1 MLTGLQLGMTTV
13 PEPTVPEPTVPESSV
28 LVLQRDRTR
37 TAPYKMVLVLVP
49 VPESLVLVLQRENQN
64 RNLYPRFYHGS
75 SSMVLV
81 PCGHPIGFSG
91 IGGDCTTPLSMP
103 VADSSRNRADLA
115 NGGRCDAGF
124 SLQKGRSRKGCQD
137 GHSSTSHESISKGQ
151 WERRLQTD
159 IHMAKQALCE
169 ALSLDK
175 TPPANNTNIPESMA
189 PSASAPAETKPVL
202 TLNPSF
208 TNPPLKPSGYASST
222 ENIARLLQ
230 NWMRKSPK
238 SLAVVSETC
247 TAQSLSCYSD
257 NNPSVITGSSPSEG
271 TASAMTPEGGLDSL
285 LSFNSTTNSDVSQG
299 QSVSVEEVANFRP
312 ENTVG
317 GLFQD
322 DENKPNL
329 VVGSHQM
336 PPLSFLEKWLL
347 DDAGAVQ
354 GQEGIDLMDMSLGE
368 TADLF

>member
-1 MLTGLQLGMTTV
+1 MGRPPCCDKIGVKKGPWTPEEDIILVSYIQEHGPGNWRAVPTNTGLLRCSKSCRLRWTNYLRPGIKRGNFTEHEEKMIIHLQALLGNRWAAIASYLPQRTDNDIKNYWNTH
-13 PEPTVPEPTVPESSV
+13 
-28 LVLQRDRTR
+28 LKKKLKKLQ
-37 TAPYKMVLVLVP
+37 
-49 VPESLVLVLQRENQN
+49 
-64 RNLYPRFYHGS
+64 
-75 SSMVLV
+75 
-81 PCGHPIGFSG
+81 GHDDHS
-91 IGGDCTTPLSMP
+91 
-103 VADSSRNRADLA
+103 
-115 NGGRCDAGF
+115 
-124 SLQKGRSRKGCQD
+124 CQD

-230 NWMRKSPK
+230 NWMKKSPK

>member
-1 MLTGLQLGMTTV
+1 MGRPPCCDKIGVKKGPWTPEEDIILVSYIQEHGPGNWRAVPTNTGLLRCSKSCRLRWTNYLRPGIKRGNFTEHEEKMIIHLQALLGNRWAAIASYLPQRTDNDIKNYWNTH
-13 PEPTVPEPTVPESSV
+13 
-28 LVLQRDRTR
+28 LKKKLKKLQ
-37 TAPYKMVLVLVP
+37 
-49 VPESLVLVLQRENQN
+49 
-64 RNLYPRFYHGS
+64 
-75 SSMVLV
+75 
-81 PCGHPIGFSG
+81 GHDDHS
-91 IGGDCTTPLSMP
+91 
-103 VADSSRNRADLA
+103 
-115 NGGRCDAGF
+115 
-124 SLQKGRSRKGCQD
+124 CQD
-137 GHSSTSHESISKGQ
+137 DHSSTSHESISKGQ

-159 IHMAKQALCE
+159 IQMAKQALCE

-175 TPPANNTNIPESMA
+175 TPPANNTNVPASIA
-189 PSASAPAETKPVL
+189 PSSAPAETKPVL
-202 TLNPSF
+202 TLNPSN

-222 ENIARLLQ
+222 ENISRLLQ
-230 NWMRKSPK
+230 NWMKKSSK
-238 SLAVVSETC
+238 SVTTVSETC
-247 TAQSLSCYSD
+247 TTQSLSCYSD

-312 ENTVG
+312 GNTVG

-329 VVGSHQM
+329 VGGSHQM

-354 GQEGIDLMDMSLGE
+354 GQEGVDLMDMSLGE